1 MLVAERTRD
10 RASITPKL
18 RVTGIRQEGP
28 GGEAGDGSSPLNDSG
43 GGFPTDAASP
53 VRRVQAA
60 EEVEHTARLKL
71 DGAHRVSPIARRSD
85 YLY

>member
-1 MLVAERTRD
+1 MLVAQRTCD

-18 RVTGIRQEGP
+18 RVTGIRKEGR
-28 GGEAGDGSSPLNDSG
+28 GGEAGDGSSPLHDS

-60 EEVEHTARLKL
+60 EAVEHTARLKL
-71 DGAHRVSPIARRSD
+71 DGAHRVSQIARRSD